1 MENASSNC
9 ATAGLL
15 TINQEK
21 FVMILDSFRQ
31 DVRVG
36 LRVLF
41 KDKTFCFL
49 AVLVLGLGIGAA
61 TTQFTIVN
69 AIVLRGFSFPHPEQ
83 LMSVGLID
91 PKGSD
96 QNNNFGLG
104 NIPTAQDYEDLKAAQ
119 KSFSMIGGYLNG
131 STINVSYKNNPQRYT
146 GAYVTEDFFKIIG
159 VSPVLGRD
167 FTAEDNKPGAEKV
180 AILGDEIWR
189 RDFGAD
195 RNIVGQSV
203 RINGK
208 AATIIGVMPPNFK
221 FPVSE
226 ELWTP
231 LYNEFPPQPRG
242 DLRLGAN
249 NNAPAMMGRLK
260 PGVNLDQANA
270 EFIALARHLA
280 QDNPKTNHDLTSA
293 SVQPLLHT
301 FTGVQF
307 RQTVW
312 AMLAAV
318 ILVLLI
324 ACVNVMNMQFGRA
337 ALRAKEL
344 AIRGALGATQWRLV
358 RQMLTESLVVA
369 VFGAVAGVIIAYW
382 AVDFFVRS
390 INTLPQPVP
399 YYWKFTIDGSVLA
412 FAVVITLLATIVSGL
427 VPAFLSARGNAAEI
441 MKEGGRGNSNRLV
454 NLITRVLVVGQIALT
469 AGLLIAATLEIK
481 SIRNQMKLD
490 YGYDENA
497 VYAARMA
504 LMEGAYP
511 SEDSRREFFQRAVS
525 ALRTNSQFEFAAM
538 SSRFRMTFDGQG
550 QYEVDGQN
558 YLTDRD
564 RPRGNFESV
573 SDNYFSTLGLKI
585 LEGRDFTVDD
595 MDSKQPVAI
604 VNASFARKYW
614 GNQSAI
620 GHQVRIFNPAQPQP
634 WRTIVGVVP
643 DTLMQGPFDQQTE
656 GVGMYMP
663 LLGASPAPQFC
674 TILVRPRAG
683 QRADNLGPALSRAVA
698 ELDSNLPTYFAGT
711 PGRYH
716 NEILSGNRIVAT
728 LFTIFGI
735 VAFILSAVGLYG
747 VMSFSVNQ
755 RTQEFGI
762 RMALGADA
770 ARIFRMVMTQGA
782 WQLAIGLVLGAGGIA
797 LLLGVVAAAA
807 LKNILFKVNALDPS
821 IYFAVAG
828 LLTLVAAVSC
838 FVPARRA
845 TRVNPV
851 EALRY
856 E

>member
-1 MENASSNC
+1 
-9 ATAGLL
+9 
-15 TINQEK
+15 
-21 FVMILDSFRQ
+21 MILDSFQQ

-41 KDKTFCFL
+41 KEKAFCFL
-49 AVLVLGLGIGAA
+49 AVLVLGLGIGGA

-83 LMSVGLID
+83 LVSVGLID
-91 PKGSD
+91 PKASD
-96 QNNNFGLG
+96 QNNNFGNG
-104 NIPTAQDYEDLKAAQ
+104 NIPTAQDYEDIKAAQ
-119 KSFSMIGGYLNG
+119 KSFTMMAGYLSG
-131 STINVSYKNNPQRYT
+131 STINVTYKNTPQRYT
-146 GAYVTEDFFKIIG
+146 GGYVTEDMFKIIG
-159 VSPVLGRD
+159 VSPAMGRD

-180 AILGDEIWR
+180 TILGDEIWR

-195 RNIVGQSV
+195 PNIVGQSV

-221 FPVSE
+221 FPQAE

-242 DLRLGAN
+242 DLRLGAS
-249 NNAPAMMGRLK
+249 NNAPAVMGRLK
-260 PGVNLDQANA
+260 PGVTLDQANA
-270 EFIALARHLA
+270 AMIAIARNLAA
-280 QDNPKTNHDLTSA
+280 DNPKTNQNFTSA
-293 SVQPLLHT
+293 SVQPLLNA

-307 RQTVW
+307 RQQVW
-312 AMLAAV
+312 GMLAAV

-344 AIRGALGATQWRLV
+344 AIRGALGATRWRLV

-369 VFGAVAGVIIAYW
+369 VFGAIAGVIIAYW
-382 AVDFFVRS
+382 SLDFFVRA
-390 INTLPQPVP
+390 INTLPFPAP
-399 YYWKFTIDGSVLA
+399 YYWRFTIDGPVLV
-412 FAVVITLLATIVSGL
+412 FTVVITLLATIASGL
-427 VPAFLSARGNAAEI
+427 IPAFLSARGNAAEI

-454 NLITRVLVVGQIALT
+454 NVITRVLVVAQIALT

-497 VYAARMA
+497 VYAARMG
-504 LMEGAYP
+504 LMQGAYP
-511 SEDSRREFFQRAVS
+511 NDDARREFFRRAVRS
-525 ALRTNSQFEFAAM
+525 LRANPQFDSAAM
-538 SSRFRMTFDGQG
+538 SSRFRMTFDAQG

-573 SDNYFSTLGLKI
+573 SDNYFTTLGLKI

-595 MDSKQPVAI
+595 VDSKQPVAI

-620 GHQVRIFNPAQPQP
+620 GHQVRIFNPGQPQP

-656 GVGMYMP
+656 SVGFYMP

-674 TILVRPRAG
+674 TILARPRAG
-683 QRADNLGPALSRAVA
+683 QRADTLGPTLSRAVA

-711 PGRYH
+711 PGRFH
-716 NEILSGNRIVAT
+716 NEILSGSRIVAT

-782 WQLAIGLVLGAGGIA
+782 WQLGIGLVVGAGGIA

-807 LKNILFKVNALDPS
+807 LKNILFKVNALDPT
-821 IYFAVAG
+821 IYFAVAA
-828 LLTLVAAVSC
+828 LLTAVAAASC

-845 TRVNPV
+845 TRVDPMV
-851 EALRY
+851 ALRY

>member
-1 MENASSNC
+1 
-9 ATAGLL
+9 
-15 TINQEK
+15 
-21 FVMILDSFRQ
+21 
-31 DVRVG
+31 
-36 LRVLF
+36 
-41 KDKTFCFL
+41 
-49 AVLVLGLGIGAA
+49 
-61 TTQFTIVN
+61 
-69 AIVLRGFSFPHPEQ
+69 
-83 LMSVGLID
+83 
-91 PKGSD
+91 
-96 QNNNFGLG
+96 
-104 NIPTAQDYEDLKAAQ
+104 
-119 KSFSMIGGYLNG
+119 
-131 STINVSYKNNPQRYT
+131 
-146 GAYVTEDFFKIIG
+146 
-159 VSPVLGRD
+159 
-167 FTAEDNKPGAEKV
+167 
-180 AILGDEIWR
+180 
-189 RDFGAD
+189 
-195 RNIVGQSV
+195 
-203 RINGK
+203 
-208 AATIIGVMPPNFK
+208 MPPNFK

-249 NNAPAMMGRLK
+249 NNAPAIMGRLK
-260 PGVNLDQANA
+260 TGVTIDQANA

-280 QDNPKTNHDLTSA
+280 EDNPKTNQNLTLA
-293 SVQPLLHT
+293 SVQPLLKT

-344 AIRGALGATQWRLV
+344 AIRGALGATQWRLM

-369 VFGAVAGVIIAYW
+369 VFGAIVGVIIAYW
-382 AVDFFVRS
+382 AVAFFARS
-390 INTLPQPVP
+390 MPFPAP
-399 YYWKFTIDGSVLA
+399 YYWKFTIDGSVLVFTVA
-412 FAVVITLLATIVSGL
+412 MTLLATIASGL

-441 MKEGGRGNSNRLV
+441 MKEGGRGNSSRMV
-454 NLITRVLVVGQIALT
+454 NIITRVLVVGQIALT
-469 AGLLIAATLEIK
+469 AALLIAATLEIK

-490 YGYDENA
+490 YGYDENGI
-497 VYAARMA
+497 YAARMA

-511 SEDSRREFFQRAVS
+511 SEDSLREFFQRAVR
-525 ALRTNSQFEFAAM
+525 ALRANSQFESAAM

-550 QYEVDGQN
+550 QYEVDGQK

-573 SDNYFSTLGLKI
+573 SDNYFMTLGLKI
-585 LEGRDFTVDD
+585 LEGRDFAVDD
-595 MDSKQPVAI
+595 IDSKQPVAI

-620 GHQVRIFNPAQPQP
+620 GHQVRIFNPGRPQP

-656 GVGMYMP
+656 SVGFYMP
-663 LLGASPAPQFC
+663 FLGASPVSQFC

-683 QRADNLGPALSRAVA
+683 QRADTLGPALSKAVT
-698 ELDSNLPTYFAGT
+698 ELDSNLPTYFGGT
-711 PGRYH
+711 PGRFH
-716 NEILSGNRIVAT
+716 NEILSGNRTIAT

-755 RTQEFGI
+755 RRQEFGI

-782 WQLAIGLVLGAGGIA
+782 LQLAIGLVLGAGGIA
-797 LLLGVVAAAA
+797 LLLGVGVYDA
-807 LKNILFKVNALDPS
+807 LKNILFKVNVLDPT

>member
-1 MENASSNC
+1 
-9 ATAGLL
+9 
-15 TINQEK
+15 
-21 FVMILDSFRQ
+21 MILDSFRQ

-49 AVLVLGLGIGAA
+49 AVLVLGLGIGGA
-61 TTQFTIVN
+61 TTQFTIVD

-83 LMSVGLID
+83 LMSVGLMD
-91 PKGSD
+91 PKASD

-104 NIPTAQDYEDLKAAQ
+104 NIPTAQDYEELKATQ
-119 KSFSMIGGYLNG
+119 KSFSMMAGYLNG
-131 STINVSYKNNPQRYT
+131 STVNVTYKNNPQRYT
-146 GAYVTEDFFKIIG
+146 GGYVTEDFFKIIG

-167 FTAEDNKPGAEKV
+167 FTAADNKPGAEKV
-180 AILGDEIWR
+180 TILGDEIWQ

-195 RNIVGQSV
+195 PNVVGQSV

-208 AATIIGVMPPNFK
+208 SATIIGVMPPNFK

-242 DLRLGAN
+242 DLRLGAS
-249 NNAPAMMGRLK
+249 NNAPAVMGRLK
-260 PGVNLDQANA
+260 AGVTIDQANA
-270 EFIALARHLA
+270 EFITLARHLA
-280 QDNPKTNHDLTSA
+280 EDNPKTNQNLTSA
-293 SVQPLLHT
+293 SVQPLLNT

-369 VFGAVAGVIIAYW
+369 VFGAIAGVIIAYW
-382 AVDFFVRS
+382 AIDFYVRS
-390 INTLPQPVP
+390 INALPFPAP
-399 YYWKFTIDGSVLA
+399 YYWKFTIDGSVLVFTVA
-412 FAVVITLLATIVSGL
+412 ITLLATIASGL

-441 MKEGGRGNSNRLV
+441 MKEGGRGNSSRLV
-454 NLITRVLVVGQIALT
+454 NIITRVLVVGQIALT
-469 AGLLIAATLEIK
+469 AALLIAATLEIK

-490 YGYDENA
+490 YGYDENGI
-497 VYAARMA
+497 YAARMA

-511 SEDSRREFFQRAVS
+511 SEDSRREFFQRAVR
-525 ALRTNSQFEFAAM
+525 ALQANSQFKSAAM
-538 SSRFRMTFDGQG
+538 SSRFRMTFDSQG

-573 SDNYFSTLGLKI
+573 SDNYFTTLGLKI

-595 MDSKQPVAI
+595 VDSKQPVAI
-604 VNASFARKYW
+604 ANASFARKYW

-620 GHQVRIFNPAQPQP
+620 GHQVRIFNPGQPQP

-656 GVGMYMP
+656 SVGFYMP

-683 QRADNLGPALSRAVA
+683 QRADTLGPALSRAVA

-711 PGRYH
+711 PGRFH
-716 NEILSGNRIVAT
+716 NEILSANRIIAT

-797 LLLGVVAAAA
+797 LLLGVIAAAA
-807 LKNILFKVNALDPS
+807 LKNILFKVNALDPT

-845 TRVNPV
+845 TRVDPV
-851 EALRY
+851 AALRY

>member
-1 MENASSNC
+1 
-9 ATAGLL
+9 
-15 TINQEK
+15 
-21 FVMILDSFRQ
+21 MILDSFRQ

-49 AVLVLGLGIGAA
+49 AVLVLGLGIGGA
-61 TTQFTIVN
+61 TTQFTIVD
-69 AIVLRGFSFPHPEQ
+69 ATVLRGFSFPHPEQ
-83 LMSVGLID
+83 LMSVGLMD
-91 PKGSD
+91 PKASD

-104 NIPTAQDYEDLKAAQ
+104 NIPTAQDYEDLKATQ
-119 KSFSMIGGYLNG
+119 KSFSMMAGYLNG
-131 STINVSYKNNPQRYT
+131 STVNVTYKNNPQRYT
-146 GAYVTEDFFKIIG
+146 GGYVTEDFFKIIG

-167 FTAEDNKPGAEKV
+167 FTAADNKSGAEKV
-180 AILGDEIWR
+180 TILGDEIWQ

-195 RNIVGQSV
+195 PNVVGQSV

-208 AATIIGVMPPNFK
+208 SATIIGVMPPNFK

-242 DLRLGAN
+242 DLRLGAS
-249 NNAPAMMGRLK
+249 NNAPAVMGRLK
-260 PGVNLDQANA
+260 AGVTIDQANA
-270 EFIALARHLA
+270 EFITLARHLA
-280 QDNPKTNHDLTSA
+280 EDNPKTNQNLTSA
-293 SVQPLLHT
+293 SVQPLLNT

-369 VFGAVAGVIIAYW
+369 VFGAIAGVIIAYW
-382 AVDFFVRS
+382 AIDFYVRS
-390 INTLPQPVP
+390 INALPFPAP
-399 YYWKFTIDGSVLA
+399 DYWKFTIDGSVLVFTVA
-412 FAVVITLLATIVSGL
+412 ITLLATIASGL

-441 MKEGGRGNSNRLV
+441 MKEGGRGNSSRLV
-454 NLITRVLVVGQIALT
+454 NIISRVLVVGQIALT
-469 AGLLIAATLEIK
+469 AALLIAATLEIK

-490 YGYDENA
+490 YGYDENGI
-497 VYAARMA
+497 YAARMA

-511 SEDSRREFFQRAVS
+511 SEDSRREFFQRAVR
-525 ALRTNSQFEFAAM
+525 ALQANSQFESAAM

-595 MDSKQPVAI
+595 VDSKQPVAI

-620 GHQVRIFNPAQPQP
+620 GHQVRIFNPGQPQP

-656 GVGMYMP
+656 SVGFYMP

-674 TILVRPRAG
+674 TILARPRAG
-683 QRADNLGPALSRAVA
+683 QRADTLGPALSRAVA

-711 PGRYH
+711 PGRFH
-716 NEILSGNRIVAT
+716 NEILSANRIIAT

-782 WQLAIGLVLGAGGIA
+782 WQLVIGLILGAGGIA
-797 LLLGVVAAAA
+797 LLLGVLAAAA
-807 LKNILFKVNALDPS
+807 LQNILFKVNTLDPS
-821 IYFAVAG
+821 IYFAVAAV
-828 LLTLVAAVSC
+828 LSVVAAASC
-838 FVPARRA
+838 FAPARRA
-845 TRVNPV
+845 TRVDPIV
-851 EALRY
+851 ALRY

>member
-1 MENASSNC
+1 
-9 ATAGLL
+9 
-15 TINQEK
+15 
-21 FVMILDSFRQ
+21 MILDSFRQ

-49 AVLVLGLGIGAA
+49 AVLVLGLGIGGA

-91 PKGSD
+91 PKSSD

-104 NIPTAQDYEDLKAAQ
+104 NIPTAQDYEDLKATQ
-119 KSFSMIGGYLNG
+119 KSFSMMAGYLNG
-131 STINVSYKNNPQRYT
+131 STVNVTYKNNPQRYT
-146 GAYVTEDFFKIIG
+146 GGYVTEDFFKIIG

-167 FTAEDNKPGAEKV
+167 FTAADNKSGAEKV
-180 AILGDEIWR
+180 TILGDEIWQ

-195 RNIVGQSV
+195 PNVVGQSV

-208 AATIIGVMPPNFK
+208 SATIIGVMPPNFK

-242 DLRLGAN
+242 DLRLGAS
-249 NNAPAMMGRLK
+249 NNAPAVMGRLK
-260 PGVNLDQANA
+260 AGVTIDQANA
-270 EFIALARHLA
+270 EFITLARHLA
-280 QDNPKTNHDLTSA
+280 EDNPKTNQNLTSA
-293 SVQPLLHT
+293 SVQPLLNT

-369 VFGAVAGVIIAYW
+369 VFGAIAGVIIAYW
-382 AVDFFVRS
+382 AIDFYVRS
-390 INTLPQPVP
+390 INALPFPAP
-399 YYWKFTIDGSVLA
+399 YYWKFTIDGSVLVFTVA
-412 FAVVITLLATIVSGL
+412 ITLLATIASGL

-441 MKEGGRGNSNRLV
+441 MKEGGRGNSSRLV
-454 NLITRVLVVGQIALT
+454 NIITRVLVVGQIALT
-469 AGLLIAATLEIK
+469 AALLIAATLEIK

-490 YGYDENA
+490 YGYDENGI
-497 VYAARMA
+497 YAARMA

-511 SEDSRREFFQRAVS
+511 SEDSRREFFQRAVR
-525 ALRTNSQFEFAAM
+525 ALQANSQFKSAAM
-538 SSRFRMTFDGQG
+538 SSRFRMTFDSQG

-573 SDNYFSTLGLKI
+573 SDNYFTTLGLKI

-595 MDSKQPVAI
+595 VDSKQPVAI

-620 GHQVRIFNPAQPQP
+620 GHQVRIFNPGQPQP

-656 GVGMYMP
+656 SVGFYMP

-683 QRADNLGPALSRAVA
+683 QRADTLGPALSRAVV

-711 PGRYH
+711 PGRFH
-716 NEILSGNRIVAT
+716 NEILSANRIIAT

-797 LLLGVVAAAA
+797 LLLGVIAAAA
-807 LKNILFKVNALDPS
+807 LKNILFKVNALDPT

-845 TRVNPV
+845 TRVDPV
-851 EALRY
+851 AALRY